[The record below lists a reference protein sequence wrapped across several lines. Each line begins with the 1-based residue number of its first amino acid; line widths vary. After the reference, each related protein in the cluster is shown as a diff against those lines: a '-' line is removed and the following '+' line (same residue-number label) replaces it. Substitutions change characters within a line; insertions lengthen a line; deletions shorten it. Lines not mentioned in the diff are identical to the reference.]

1 MIAML
6 KLDKIRKYLLISGL
20 LFTLIAKFVIIGEE
34 AQLYFLII
42 SIILT
47 GVPHGSLDFFIQ
59 RQALIN
65 SNQKI
70 SIYLFLAKY
79 LFSMLCYGIVWWLFP
94 TVALIVF
101 IAMAAY
107 HFGELDWPLPGNTKV
122 DSVMYTIYGFL
133 LIAFILTSHISS
145 AAPILE
151 IIVQKKFTIDFWVQ
165 WGTILYPYV
174 CVLLGLHIVI
184 LFILREYLGWKKSM
198 FHQFVLQTTLL
209 VFIIHQLPL
218 YLSFGFY
225 FGLWHSLISFNLIR
239 MQMKLS
245 NDWPGW
251 ISIAKKA
258 IPFTTIAWL
267 GILMLIFVSGMF
279 QTEWLVLSNIFVA
292 IAILTLPHLQVFT
305 NIKLS

>member
-1 MIAML
+1 MASML
-6 KLDKIRKYLLISGL
+6 NLEKLRKYLLISGL
-20 LFTLIAKFVIIGEE
+20 ILTLIAKFVIISEE
-34 AQLYFLII
+34 AQLYFLVI

-70 SIYLFLAKY
+70 SFYSFLAKY
-79 LFSMLCYGIVWWLFP
+79 LFSMLCYGIVWWSFP
-94 TVALIVF
+94 TMALVIF

-107 HFGELDWPLPGNTKV
+107 HFGELDWPLRGNTKLDPV
-122 DSVMYTIYGFL
+122 VYTIYGFL
-133 LIAFILTSHISS
+133 LLAFILTSHISS

-151 IIVQKKFTIDFWVQ
+151 VLVQNKFTIDFWVH
-165 WGTILYPYV
+165 WGILLYPYI
-174 CVLLGLHIVI
+174 CVLLGLTMAA
-184 LFILREYLGWKKSM
+184 LFLLRGYLGWEKSIL
-198 FHQFVLQTTLL
+198 HQFVLQTILL

-239 MQMKLS
+239 RQMKLS

-251 ISIAKKA
+251 VSIVKKA
-258 IPFTTIAWL
+258 IPFTALAWL
-267 GILMLIFVSGMF
+267 GILALIVVSGMF

-305 NIKLS
+305 KINLG

>member
-1 MIAML
+1 VL
-6 KLDKIRKYLLISGL
+6 KLEKIRKYLLITGL
-20 LFTLIAKFVIIGEE
+20 LMTLLAKAVVIGEE
-34 AQLYFLII
+34 AQLYFLIF

-59 RQALIN
+59 RQSLVN
-65 SNQKI
+65 SNKKI
-70 SIYLFLAKY
+70 SIRLFLAKY
-79 LFSMLCYGIVWWLFP
+79 LFSMLCYGLVWWLFP
-94 TVALIVF
+94 SLALMVF

-107 HFGELDWPLPGNTKV
+107 HFGEIDWPLHGNTTL
-122 DSVMYTIYGFL
+122 DSVLYTVYGFL

-151 IIVQKKFTIDFWVQ
+151 IIVHKKFSLDFWLK
-165 WGTILYPYV
+165 WGTLLFPYC
-174 CVLLGLHIVI
+174 CVLLSLSMVI
-184 LFILREYLGWKKSM
+184 LLYLRSYLGWDKAVL
-198 FHQFVLQTTLL
+198 HQFLLQSILL
-209 VFIIHQLPL
+209 VFIIYELPL

-239 MQMKLS
+239 RQMKLT

-258 IPFTTIAWL
+258 IPFTTLAWL
-267 GILMLIFVSGMF
+267 GILFLIVASGMF

-305 NIKLS
+305 KIKLG

>member
-1 MIAML
+1 ML
-6 KLDKIRKYLLISGL
+6 KLEKIRKYLLITGL
-20 LFTLIAKFVIIGEE
+20 LLTLLAKAVLIGDEV
-34 AQLYFLII
+34 QLYFLII

-59 RQALIN
+59 RQSLIN

-70 SIYLFLAKY
+70 SIQRFLAKY
-79 LFSMLCYGIVWWLFP
+79 LFSMLCYGMVWWLFP
-94 TVALIVF
+94 TLALVVF
-101 IAMAAY
+101 IVMAAY
-107 HFGELDWPLPGNTKV
+107 HFGEIDCPLRGNTKL
-122 DSVMYTIYGFL
+122 DSVLYTIYGFL

-151 IIVQKKFTIDFWVQ
+151 IIVQKKFSIDFWLK
-165 WGTILYPYV
+165 WGTLLFPYC
-174 CVLLGLHIVI
+174 CVLLSLSM
-184 LFILREYLGWKKSM
+184 FILLYLRSYLGWEKAVLY
-198 FHQFVLQTTLL
+198 QFVLQSVLL
-209 VFIIHQLPL
+209 VFIIYELPL

-239 MQMKLS
+239 RQMKLT

-258 IPFTTIAWL
+258 IPFTTMAWL
-267 GILMLIFVSGMF
+267 GILLLIVVSGMF

-305 NIKLS
+305 KIKLG

>member
-1 MIAML
+1 ML
-6 KLDKIRKYLLISGL
+6 KLEKVRKYLLICGL
-20 LFTLIAKFVIIGEE
+20 LLTVIAKFIIIGEE

-70 SIYLFLAKY
+70 SIYSFLTKY

-107 HFGELDWPLPGNTKV
+107 HFGEIDWPLHGGTKL
-122 DSVMYTIYGFL
+122 DALLYTTYGFL

-151 IIVQKKFTIDFWVQ
+151 VIVQKKFTIDFWLQ
-165 WGTILYPYV
+165 WGTMLYPYV
-174 CVLLGLHIVI
+174 CVLLGLHIAG
-184 LFILREYLGWKKSM
+184 LFLMREYLGWEK
-198 FHQFVLQTTLL
+198 FILHQFVLQTILMI
-209 VFIIHQLPL
+209 FIIHQLPL

-239 MQMKLS
+239 RQMKLT

-251 ISIAKKA
+251 IFIVKKA
-258 IPFTTIAWL
+258 IPFSTIAWF
-267 GILMLIFVSGMF
+267 GILALIIVSGMF

-305 NIKLS
+305 KIRLG

>member
-1 MIAML
+1 ML
-6 KLDKIRKYLLISGL
+6 KLEKIRKYLLITGL
-20 LFTLIAKFVIIGEE
+20 LLTLLAKAVLIGDEV
-34 AQLYFLII
+34 QLYFLII

-59 RQALIN
+59 RQSLIN

-70 SIYLFLAKY
+70 SIQRFLAKY
-79 LFSMLCYGIVWWLFP
+79 LFSMLCYGMVWWLFP
-94 TVALIVF
+94 TLALVVF
-101 IAMAAY
+101 IVMAAY
-107 HFGELDWPLPGNTKV
+107 HFGEIDWPLRGNTKL
-122 DSVMYTIYGFL
+122 DSVLYTIYGFL

-151 IIVQKKFTIDFWVQ
+151 IIVQKKFSIDFWLK
-165 WGTILYPYV
+165 WGTLLFPYC
-174 CVLLGLHIVI
+174 CVLLSLSM
-184 LFILREYLGWKKSM
+184 FILLYLRSYLGWEKAVLY
-198 FHQFVLQTTLL
+198 QFVLQSVLL
-209 VFIIHQLPL
+209 VFIIYELPL

-239 MQMKLS
+239 RQMKLT

-258 IPFTTIAWL
+258 IPFTTMAWL
-267 GILMLIFVSGMF
+267 GILLLIVVSGMF

-305 NIKLS
+305 KIKLG